1 MLNLKDPRD
10 VADFLG
16 LVQGADV
23 LVEAFRP
30 GVTDR
35 LGLGYEAVSAVN
47 PRLIYASITAFGQ
60 TGCAAPGA

>member
-1 MLNLKDPRD
+1 MLNPKDPCD
-10 VADFLG
+10 VADFPG
-16 LVQGADV
+16 LVPGADV

-30 GVTDR
+30 GVMGR

-60 TGCAAPGA
+60 TGCTAPGA